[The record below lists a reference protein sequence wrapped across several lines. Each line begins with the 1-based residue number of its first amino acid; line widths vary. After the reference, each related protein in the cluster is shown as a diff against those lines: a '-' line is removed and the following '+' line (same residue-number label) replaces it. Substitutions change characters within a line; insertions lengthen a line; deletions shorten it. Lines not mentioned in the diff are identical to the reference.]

1 MIKVFLLSF
10 IRQMD
15 FFQVMNLI
23 RDYLKKM
30 DYRAL
35 KLEVQAT
42 EFEARLQ
49 AFDDSLKESRK
60 TGKTTRLHE
69 LDELRDEMVQG
80 LYGHVKAQ
88 TGYPIPE
95 VAQAAQDLWFIF
107 EKYGTKIYN
116 LPMREESGTLVKLL
130 QELNKPQN
138 MTKLQTTTSMPWKE
152 SLENYNKQYD
162 DLYSDRTAVEANY
175 EVGLA
180 KVERAKTQTAFTD
193 LCEQINA
200 LSRVNGAEPYKEL
213 SDFINRTV
221 DSARITA
228 EQRSTVAKNTAEKA
242 STDAAQK

>member
-1 MIKVFLLSF
+1 MIKLFLLHF
-10 IRQMD
+10 VRQMD

-35 KLEVQAT
+35 KLETQAA

-60 TGKTTRLHE
+60 TGKTKKLHE

-80 LYGHVKAQ
+80 LYGHVKSQ

-107 EKYGTKIYN
+107 EKHGTKIYD
-116 LPMREESGTLVKLL
+116 LPVREESGTLVKLL

-138 MTKLQTTTSMPWKE
+138 MTKLQTTTAMPWKE
-152 SLENYNKQYD
+152 KLEDYNKQYD
-162 DLYSDRTAVEANY
+162 DLYSDRTEVAANY
-175 EVGLA
+175 EVGRA
-180 KVERAKTQTAFTD
+180 KVERIKVQEAFTD

-200 LSRVNGAEPYKEL
+200 LSRVNGTELYKEL
-213 SDFINRTV
+213 SDYINRTI
-221 DSARITA
+221 DDARITA
-228 EQRSTVAKNTAEKA
+228 EQRSTLAKNTAEKA
-242 STDAAQK
+242 STTASQN

>member
-15 FFQVMNLI
+15 FFQVMILI

-35 KLEVQAT
+35 KLESQAA
-42 EFEARLQ
+42 EFETRLQ

-60 TGKTTRLHE
+60 TGKTKKLRE

-80 LYGHVKAQ
+80 LYGHVKSQ

-95 VAQAAQDLWFIF
+95 VAQAAQELWFIF

-116 LPMREESGTLVKLL
+116 LPVREESGTLVKLL
-130 QELNKPQN
+130 QELNKPQS
-138 MTKLQTTTSMPWKE
+138 MIKLQTTTAMPWKE
-152 SLENYNKQYD
+152 NLENYTKQYD
-162 DLYSDRTAVEANY
+162 DLYSDRTEVEANY
-175 EVGLA
+175 EVGRA
-180 KVERAKTQTAFTD
+180 KVERINVQEAFTD

-200 LSRVNGAEPYKEL
+200 LSRVNGAELYKEL

-221 DSARITA
+221 DAARITA
-228 EQRSTVAKNTAEKA
+228 EQRATVAKNNTEKA
-242 STDAAQK
+242 NTTAAQN

>member
-15 FFQVMNLI
+15 FFQVMILI
-23 RDYLKKM
+23 REYLRKM

-35 KLEVQAT
+35 KVESQVA
-42 EFEARLQ
+42 EFETRLQ
-49 AFDDSLKESRK
+49 ALDDSLKESRK
-60 TGKTTRLHE
+60 TGKTKKLHE

-80 LYGHVKAQ
+80 LYGHVKSQ

-107 EKYGTKIYN
+107 EKHGTKIYN
-116 LPMREESGTLVKLL
+116 LPVREESGTLIKLL
-130 QELNKPQN
+130 QELNKPQSMIN
-138 MTKLQTTTSMPWKE
+138 LQTTTAMPWKE
-152 SLENYNKQYD
+152 GLEDYNKQYD
-162 DLYSDRTAVEANY
+162 DLYSDRTVVEANY
-175 EVGLA
+175 EVG
-180 KVERAKTQTAFTD
+180 RAKADRINVQTAFTD

-221 DSARITA
+221 DTARITA
-228 EQRSTVAKNTAEKA
+228 EQRSTVAKNNAEKA
-242 STDAAQK
+242 NAAAQK